1 MRKSVLTLLL
11 LFIAMMM
18 QAQQHLITG
27 AIIDKGTNDPVEAS
41 TVQLLRADSTYISG
55 AISDENGLFSLQ
67 APEDGS
73 YLLKI
78 TSVGYKP
85 TVRRIMMTQ
94 GKDLAMGK
102 ININAEAIMLKAATV
117 TAMAKKVVL
126 KEDTFVY
133 NSAAYRTPEGSTIEE
148 LVKRL
153 PGAEVSDDGSI
164 KINGKEVKKI
174 LVDGKEFMTG
184 DTKTALKNLPTSIID
199 KIKAYDEKSDLAKV
213 TGIDDGEEETVLDF
227 GVKRGMNKGLIA
239 NMDLSMGTK
248 QRYSERGMAAYFN
261 DRNRLMMF
269 ASANNTNDMGFPG
282 GGGPGG
288 WGFNKQGLNA
298 SKMLGLNYNYENKDK
313 LKMDASLRWNHSDGD
328 ISSTVASENFV
339 SQNSSF
345 SNSRA
350 KNFSRSNSWDGR
362 FRLEWTPDTMTNIM
376 FRPSFTIKSSDALAR
391 SLSAQFNADPYQIT
405 NDPLEDAARAELGL
419 EDVSTSKSLLQQ
431 AGALVNLQSSSSI
444 SYSESENLRGMLQY
458 NRRLSAMGRNIT
470 VRTDASY
477 GKTDANSLSLTN
489 AYMYLVDVANG
500 NETDHYN
507 TYRYNVTPTRN
518 YSYSLQATYSEP
530 LWRATFLQLSYKFT
544 YKYSKTDRS
553 TYNFSDFSDEEA
565 NQWASIT
572 PEYRGWGNYLG
583 TLRSPLDEYFDSDQ
597 SRFSEYKNYIHEM
610 QLMMRFIR
618 PKYNLSFG
626 AMLQPQRSNFIYDY
640 MGQHIE
646 TTRNVTN
653 FSPTLDFRYRFS
665 KVSNLRVNYRGTT
678 SQPSMTDLLDITDD
692 SNPLNI
698 KKGNPGLKPSFTHNF
713 RLFYNDYIEKHQRA
727 LMTFVNF
734 SMTRNS
740 ISDMVTYDDKTG
752 GRTTQPENING
763 NWNARGAFMFNTAID
778 SAGVWNINTFTT
790 LAYTNAVGYLSLDG
804 KTSQKNTTKQTQV
817 GERIAMG
824 YRNSWLEVNLNGT
837 LNYNHA
843 RNKLQAS
850 SNMNT
855 WQFSY
860 GPSITVTMPWGM
872 SLSTDL
878 SQSSRRGYSDKSMN
892 TNELVWNAQLSQGFL
907 RGKPLTVMIQF
918 YDAAPAE
925 HLEPCP
931 YCHGPYR
938 YRVQQHHLLCHAP
951 RHLPTEYHR
960 RQTGTRDD
968 EIWRTP
974 RLRRTTLQ
982 RRTSPLLSLE
992 KLKPIYMMPR
1002 TIRHR
1007 WFWAYFC
1014 LIGSNITTPFH
1025 IRQF

>member
-11 LFIAMMM
+11 LLIAIVV

-27 AIIDKGTNDPVEAS
+27 AIIDKGTHEPVEAS
-41 TVQLLRADSTYISG
+41 TIQLLHTDSTYIAG
-55 AISDENGLFSLQ
+55 AITNENGLFRLQ
-67 APEDGS
+67 APADGN

-85 TVRRIMMTQ
+85 TIRRIQLTQ
-94 GKDLAMGK
+94 GKDLAMGH
-102 ININAEAIMLKAATV
+102 INIQSEAIMLKAATV

-227 GVKRGMNKGLIA
+227 GIKRGMNKGLIA
-239 NMDLSMGTK
+239 NADLAMGTK
-248 QRYSERGMAAYFN
+248 HRYSERGMVAYFN
-261 DRNRLMMF
+261 DRNRLMLF

-282 GGGPGG
+282 GRGPGG
-288 WGFNKQGLNA
+288 WGPNKQGLNA

-328 ISSTVASENFV
+328 ISSITASENFV
-339 SQNSSF
+339 SQKSAF
-345 SNSRA
+345 SNKRSQ
-350 KNFSRSNSWDGR
+350 NFSRSNSWDGR
-362 FRLEWTPDTMTNIM
+362 FRMEWKPDTMTNIM

-431 AGALVNLQSSSSI
+431 AGTLVNLQSSSSI
-444 SYSESENLRGMLQY
+444 SYSESENYKGMLQY
-458 NRRLSAMGRNIT
+458 NRRLSAMGRNFT
-470 VRTDASY
+470 LRADGSY

-489 AYMYLVDVANG
+489 AYLYLVDVANG
-500 NETDHYN
+500 NEPNHYN
-507 TYRYNVTPTRN
+507 TYRYNVTPTDN

-530 LWRATFLQLSYKFT
+530 LWKATFLQLSYKFT

-553 TYNFSDFSDEEA
+553 TYDFSRFTDEEA
-565 NQWASIT
+565 NLWVSIT
-572 PEYRGWGNYLG
+572 PEYRGWNQYLG
-583 TLRSPLDEYFDSDQ
+583 TLSLPLSDYIDNDL
-597 SRFSEYKNYIHEM
+597 SRYSEYKNYIHEA
-610 QLMMRFIR
+610 QLTMRIIR
-618 PKYNLSFG
+618 PKYNLNFG
-626 AMLQPQRSNFIYDY
+626 AMVQPQKSNFIYDY

-646 TTRNVTN
+646 TTRTVTN

-665 KVSNLRVNYRGTT
+665 KVSNLRINYRGTT

-692 SNPLNI
+692 SDPLNI
-698 KKGNPGLKPSFTHNF
+698 KKGNPGLKPSFTNNF
-713 RLFYNDYIEKHQRA
+713 RLFYNNYIEKHQRA

-740 ISDMVTYDDKTG
+740 ISDKVTYDDNTG
-752 GRTTQPENING
+752 ARTTQPENING

-804 KTSQKNTTKQTQV
+804 ATSQKNTTKQTQV
-817 GERIAMG
+817 GERLSMG

-843 RNKLQAS
+843 RNELQAA
-850 SNMNT
+850 SNLDT

-860 GPSITVTMPWGM
+860 GPSITANMPWGM

-878 SQSSRRGYSDKSMN
+878 SESSRRGYSDKSMN
-892 TNELVWNAQLSQGFL
+892 TNELVWNLQLSQGFL
-907 RGKPLTVMIQF
+907 RGKPLTVMLQF
-918 YDAAPAE
+918 YDLL
-925 HLEPCP
+925 H
-931 YCHGPYR
+931 
-938 YRVQQHHLLCHAP
+938 QQSTLSRALTAMS
-951 RHLPTEYHR
+951 RTDTEYNSINSYAMLHVIYR
-960 RQTGTRDD
+960 LNIIGGKQARETMRQGGRPHPDFSG
-968 EIWRTP
+968 R
-974 RLRRTTLQ
+974 
-982 RRTSPLLSLE
+982 
-992 KLKPIYMMPR
+992 
-1002 TIRHR
+1002 
-1007 WFWAYFC
+1007 
-1014 LIGSNITTPFH
+1014 PFNGRPPMGPPPGGGRPH
-1025 IRQF
+1025 F

>member
-239 NMDLSMGTK
+239 NMDLSIGTK

-419 EDVSTSKSLLQQ
+419 EDVSLSKSLLQQ

-713 RLFYNDYIEKHQRA
+713 RLFYNNYIEKHQRA

-824 YRNSWLEVNLNGT
+824 YRNNWLEVNLNGT

-907 RGKPLTVMIQF
+907 KGKPLTVMIQF
-918 YDAAPAE
+918 YDLL
-925 HLEPCP
+925 H
-931 YCHGPYR
+931 
-938 YRVQQHHLLCHAP
+938 QQSTLSRALTAMA
-951 RHLPTEYHR
+951 RTDTEYNSINSYAMLHVIYRLNIIGGKQARETMMYGGRPDFRGRPFNGGRPPMGPPPGGGHR
-960 RQTGTRDD
+960 R
-968 EIWRTP
+968 
-974 RLRRTTLQ
+974 
-982 RRTSPLLSLE
+982 
-992 KLKPIYMMPR
+992 
-1002 TIRHR
+1002 
-1007 WFWAYFC
+1007 F
-1014 LIGSNITTPFH
+1014 
-1025 IRQF
+1025 

>member
-102 ININAEAIMLKAATV
+102 INLNAEAIMLKAATV

-227 GVKRGMNKGLIA
+227 GIKRGMNKGLIA

-362 FRLEWTPDTMTNIM
+362 FRLEWKPDTMTNIM

-419 EDVSTSKSLLQQ
+419 EDVSLSKSLLQQ
-431 AGALVNLQSSSSI
+431 AGVLVNLQSSSSI

-610 QLMMRFIR
+610 QLMMRFVR

-653 FSPTLDFRYRFS
+653 FSPALDFRYRFS

-713 RLFYNDYIEKHQRA
+713 RLFYNNYIEKHQRA

-824 YRNSWLEVNLNGT
+824 YRNNWLEVNLNGT

-860 GPSITVTMPWGM
+860 GPSITATMLWGM

-907 RGKPLTVMIQF
+907 KGKPLTVMIQF
-918 YDAAPAE
+918 YDLL
-925 HLEPCP
+925 H
-931 YCHGPYR
+931 
-938 YRVQQHHLLCHAP
+938 QQSTLSRALTAMA
-951 RHLPTEYHR
+951 RTDTEYNSINSYAMLHVIYRLNIIGGKQARETMRDGGRPDFGGRPFNGGRPPMGPPPGGGHR
-960 RQTGTRDD
+960 R
-968 EIWRTP
+968 
-974 RLRRTTLQ
+974 
-982 RRTSPLLSLE
+982 
-992 KLKPIYMMPR
+992 
-1002 TIRHR
+1002 
-1007 WFWAYFC
+1007 F
-1014 LIGSNITTPFH
+1014 
-1025 IRQF
+1025 

>member
-27 AIIDKGTNDPVEAS
+27 AIIDKGTNEPVEAS

-572 PEYRGWGNYLG
+572 PEYRGWGNYLS

-626 AMLQPQRSNFIYDY
+626 AMLQPQKSNFIYDY

-713 RLFYNDYIEKHQRA
+713 RLFYNNYIEKHQRA

-804 KTSQKNTTKQTQV
+804 KNSQKNTTKQTQV

-824 YRNSWLEVNLNGT
+824 YRNNWLEVNLNGT

-918 YDAAPAE
+918 YDLL
-925 HLEPCP
+925 H
-931 YCHGPYR
+931 
-938 YRVQQHHLLCHAP
+938 QQSTLSRALTAMA
-951 RHLPTEYHR
+951 RTDTEYNSINSYAMLHVIYRLNIIGGKQARETMRYGGRPDFGGRPFNGGRPPMGPPPGGGHR
-960 RQTGTRDD
+960 R
-968 EIWRTP
+968 
-974 RLRRTTLQ
+974 
-982 RRTSPLLSLE
+982 
-992 KLKPIYMMPR
+992 
-1002 TIRHR
+1002 
-1007 WFWAYFC
+1007 F
-1014 LIGSNITTPFH
+1014 
-1025 IRQF
+1025 